1 MTSKPSCFGRAVFL
15 HSSSCFLIMAAFAKR
30 LPVAFIPKQLH
41 VAPVR
46 DDMVNHGSGREFA
59 LLHTCRT
66 QRMAAEKTCAGGAP
80 LAAISP
86 AGGVFPRKQDAMR
99 FAVHPVRQVRAARIP
114 TGPFGFSWHFG
125 TSQYDKPAMVIDRIA
140 AV

>member
-1 MTSKPSCFGRAVFL
+1 
-15 HSSSCFLIMAAFAKR
+15 MAAFAKR
-30 LPVAFIPKQLH
+30 LPVAFIPKQLP

-59 LLHTCRT
+59 LLHTFRT

-86 AGGVFPRKQDAMR
+86 AGGVFPRKQGAMHL
-99 FAVHPVRQVRAARIP
+99 AIHPIRQVRTSRIP
-114 TGPFGFSWHFG
+114 TGAFGFSWHFG
-125 TSQYDKPAMVIDRIA
+125 TSQYDKPAMVVDGIA